1 MTFGELAHAM
11 EIDAIGSMFKIP
23 VNTGAMREIRQN
35 NRDEA
40 ERLFKLFLKER
51 DAIYE
56 EVGLDKPTQAEYEV
70 LRIQSGLPREQIE
83 RLEDAQRDKVGKYRI
98 FQKRFDEFAAT
109 EVQSSNIKPIWTWDG
124 ITIETD
130 GNMELGLKLLG
141 LIRPKD
147 APASELRN
155 KKQRGA
161 HGK

>member
-11 EIDAIGSMFKIP
+11 EIDALGSMFKIP
-23 VNTGAMREIRQN
+23 VDTGAMREIRQN

-51 DAIYE
+51 DAIYV

-70 LRIQSGLPREQIE
+70 LRIQSELPRAQIE
-83 RLEDAQRDKVGKYRI
+83 RLEDEQRDKVEKYLV
-98 FQKRFDEFAAT
+98 FKTRFSEFSET
-109 EVQSSNIKPIWTWDG
+109 EVQSSNIKPLWTWDD
-124 ITIETD
+124 IKIPTD

-141 LIRPKD
+141 LIRAKD
-147 APASELRN
+147 APAAELRN
-155 KKQRGA
+155 KKQKGA